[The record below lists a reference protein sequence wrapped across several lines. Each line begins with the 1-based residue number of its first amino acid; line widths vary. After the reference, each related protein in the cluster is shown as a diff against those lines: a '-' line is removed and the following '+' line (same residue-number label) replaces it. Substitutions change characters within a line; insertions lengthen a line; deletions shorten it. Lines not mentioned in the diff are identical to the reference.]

1 VGACFGLGQDG
12 PVELGKVDEWY
23 RAAKDCDLGGHCL
36 GDAPRGQQINL
47 TALFTLGPKNDH
59 QVEYIN
65 SAASDYRVVRREM
78 GATHPRDD
86 EGRAKAQRMLDVL
99 RKRRG

>member
-36 GDAPRGQQINL
+36 RDAPRGQHRDL

-78 GATHPRDD
+78 GATHPRGH